1 MPFNCM
7 CVCVCVIHPWPGS
20 TIRVPEWY
28 QSVSGMMVCAV
39 VCAMI
44 HGDEEMDEG
53 EDGIGDQNW
62 DWKQDGDEVEDQNWN
77 GTGKKKKLNEV

>member
-1 MPFNCM
+1 
-7 CVCVCVIHPWPGS
+7 
-20 TIRVPEWY
+20 
-28 QSVSGMMVCAV
+28 
-39 VCAMI
+39 MI